1 MSKRIDVV
9 FTRDLE
15 GVAREGEL
23 KSVSSGFWRN
33 YLLPRGL
40 AVSAETR
47 EARSLQEKHQVV
59 AEGAEVA
66 IAEAAEGQVH
76 ATVVRQEKRA
86 MRAERKEEKRK
97 KDVKKAAKMKQKEAR

>member
-40 AVSAETR
+40 AVPAESR
-47 EARSLQEKHQVV
+47 EARNLREKHQVSV
-59 AEGAEVA
+59 EAAEVA
-66 IAEAAEGQVH
+66 VAEAAEGQAQ
-76 ATVVRQEKRA
+76 ATVVRQEKRSQ
-86 MRAERKEEKRK
+86 RAVRKEAKRK
-97 KDVKKAAKMKQKEAR
+97 RDVKKAAVLKKRGK